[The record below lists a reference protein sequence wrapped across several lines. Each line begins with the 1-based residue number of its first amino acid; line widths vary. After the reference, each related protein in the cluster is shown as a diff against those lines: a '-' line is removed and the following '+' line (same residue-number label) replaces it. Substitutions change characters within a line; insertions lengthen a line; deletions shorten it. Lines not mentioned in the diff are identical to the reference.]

1 MLFLSKKTYVHCHD
15 LWQKHLHDDLKSSVF
30 SKNKDLQEEKSK
42 IKFRLYE
49 NPNRDVIQLS
59 WTESKRNTQ

>member
-1 MLFLSKKTYVHCHD
+1 MLFPSIKTYICCND
-15 LWQKHLHDDLKSSVF
+15 LWQKHLHEDLKSSVF
-30 SKNKDLQEEKSK
+30 VKNKDLQEEKSK

-59 WTESKRNTQ
+59 